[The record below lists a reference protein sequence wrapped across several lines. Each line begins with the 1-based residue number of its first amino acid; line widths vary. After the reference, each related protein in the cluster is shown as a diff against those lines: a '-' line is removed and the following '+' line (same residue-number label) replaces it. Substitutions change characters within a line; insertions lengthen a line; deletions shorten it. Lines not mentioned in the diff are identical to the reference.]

1 MPSLWGLC
9 LQHMNLEKTQTFGS
23 LYRTPGTVLA
33 ALHLTQLQQEWAGLL
48 PSLIHFLSLTLSLK
62 SSAIRSLYNLSLL
75 SSQKTIC
82 CHGQLSVSN
91 VSHYL
96 IKRKNESSQ
105 LVANK
110 TGLGHCSNVVVK
122 SKVSIYIYFLRDDLL
137 DLASSHSN
145 QLKANKPW

>member
-82 CHGQLSVSN
+82 CHGQLSVKQCKPLFN
-91 VSHYL
+91 
-96 IKRKNESSQ
+96 KKKKKESSQ

-122 SKVSIYIYFLRDDLL
+122 SKVSIYIYIFP
-137 DLASSHSN
+137 S
-145 QLKANKPW
+145 